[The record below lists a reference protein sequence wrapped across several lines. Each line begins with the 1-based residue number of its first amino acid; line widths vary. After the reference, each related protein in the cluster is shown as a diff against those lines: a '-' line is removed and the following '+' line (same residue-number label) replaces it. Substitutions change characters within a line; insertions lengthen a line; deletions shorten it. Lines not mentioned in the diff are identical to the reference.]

1 MKDQKLNELANDF
14 FNFMYGKPKKKKLKP
29 LIKQLTYKGITKKWS
44 YNGSS
49 LHIVNGKN
57 YEWCFLEKDFNL
69 SIEEKE
75 LIECYIIELET
86 ILKLSK

>member
-44 YNGSS
+44 FDNVFI
-49 LHIVNGKN
+49 HVVNGN
-57 YEWCFLEKDFNL
+57 DYDW
-69 SIEEKE
+69 
-75 LIECYIIELET
+75 Y
-86 ILKLSK
+86 ILKEDFKTIEDFIKHLIDEELKRED

>member
-49 LHIVNGKN
+49 LHIVNGKD
-57 YEWCFLEKDFNL
+57 YEWCFLEENFKTIEDFIKHL
-69 SIEEKE
+69 IDEE
-75 LIECYIIELET
+75 
-86 ILKLSK
+86 LKRED

>member
-57 YEWCFLEKDFNL
+57 YEWCFLEKDFKT
-69 SIEEKE
+69 IEDFIKHLIDEE
-75 LIECYIIELET
+75 LKRED
-86 ILKLSK
+86 